1 MARRVL
7 VRELFTRELDQVGVD
22 LVQMATQ
29 VATAIEQGSKAL
41 QTADLAL
48 AERVIDADVAIDDL
62 ERILDERCVDL
73 LARQSPV
80 AGDLRLVVTAL
91 RMSASIERMGDLA
104 RHIAQVARGRYPQRA
119 VPAPLTETF
128 DQMADAAIQAA
139 RSVAELLQSRDVKLA
154 SEIEAADDT
163 LDALH
168 RDTFRTM
175 LTQKDELTSQQIV
188 DVTLLGR
195 YYERFGD
202 HAVSVAR
209 RVSYL
214 VTGDPADFT
223 TEGYSN
229 AGSA

>member
-1 MARRVL
+1 M
-7 VRELFTRELDQVGVD
+7 RELFNRELEQVGED
-22 LVQMATQ
+22 LVKMATH
-29 VATAIEQGSKAL
+29 VATAIEQASVAL
-41 QTADLAL
+41 KKADLHL
-48 AERVIDADVAIDDL
+48 AESVIDADVHIDDL
-62 ERILDERCVDL
+62 ERVLDERCVDL

-104 RHIAQVARGRYPQRA
+104 RHIAQIARGRFPQRA
-119 VPAPLTETF
+119 VPGELSPIF
-128 DQMADAAIQAA
+128 DQMSAAAVQAA
-139 RSVAELLQSRDVKLA
+139 RSVAELLASRDLVLA
-154 SEIEAADDT
+154 AQIEAADDT
-163 LDALH
+163 LDSLH
-168 RDTFRTM
+168 RDTFRAT
-175 LTQKDELTSQQIV
+175 LTQEDHFSSQQIV

-223 TEGYSN
+223 TEGS
-229 AGSA
+229 SSR

>member
-1 MARRVL
+1 M
-7 VRELFTRELDQVGVD
+7 RELFNRELEQVGDD
-22 LVQMATQ
+22 LVQMATH
-29 VATAIEQGSKAL
+29 VATAIEQASIAL
-41 QTADLAL
+41 KKADLTL
-48 AERVIDADVAIDDL
+48 AETVIDADVHIDDL
-62 ERILDERCVDL
+62 ERVLDERCVDL

-104 RHIAQVARGRYPQRA
+104 RHIAQVARGRFPRRA
-119 VPAPLTETF
+119 VPGELVPTF
-128 DQMADAAIQAA
+128 DEMSAAAVKAA
-139 RSVAELLQSRDVKLA
+139 RSVAELLASRDLVLA
-154 SEIEAADDT
+154 AQIEAADDT

-168 RDTFRTM
+168 RDTFRAT
-175 LTQKDELTSQQIV
+175 LTQEDHFSSQQIV

-223 TEGYSN
+223 TEGYSE
-229 AGSA
+229 SR

>member
-1 MARRVL
+1 MRD
-7 VRELFTRELDQVGVD
+7 LFTRELDQVGID
-22 LVQMATQ
+22 LVQMATH
-29 VATAIEQGSKAL
+29 VAVAIEQASLAL
-41 QTADLAL
+41 READLAV
-48 AERVIDADVAIDDL
+48 AERVIDGDVAIDDL

-80 AGDLRLVVTAL
+80 ARDLRLVVTAL

-104 RHIAQVARGRYPQRA
+104 RHVAQVARGRYPQRA
-119 VPAPLTETF
+119 VPDSLTETF
-128 DQMADAAIQAA
+128 DKMADAAIHAA
-139 RSVAELLQSRDVKLA
+139 RSVAELLQSREIKLA
-154 SEIEAADDT
+154 ERIEAADDT

-168 RDTFRTM
+168 RETFRTM
-175 LTQKDELTSQQIV
+175 LTEKDGLTSQQIV

-195 YYERFGD
+195 YFERFGD

-214 VTGDPADFT
+214 VTGDPAEFT
-223 TEGYSN
+223 TEGYTN

>member
-1 MARRVL
+1 
-7 VRELFTRELDQVGVD
+7 
-22 LVQMATQ
+22 
-29 VATAIEQGSKAL
+29 
-41 QTADLAL
+41 L
-48 AERVIDADVAIDDL
+48 AEQVIDADVAIDDL
-62 ERILDERCVDL
+62 ERVLDERCVDL

-119 VPAPLTETF
+119 VPESLTETF
-128 DQMADAAIQAA
+128 DQMAAAATAA
-139 RSVAELLQSRDVKLA
+139 AQSVAELLQSRDVQRA
-154 SEIEAADDT
+154 AQIESADDT
-163 LDALH
+163 LDSLH
-168 RDTFRTM
+168 RDTFRMM
-175 LTQKDELTSQQIV
+175 LTQKDQLSSQEIV
-188 DVTLLGR
+188 DITLLGR

-229 AGSA
+229 SGSA

>member
-1 MARRVL
+1 M
-7 VRELFTRELDQVGVD
+7 RELFTRELDQVGDD
-22 LVQMATQ
+22 LVRMATQ
-29 VATAIEQGSKAL
+29 VATAIEQASIAL
-41 QTADLAL
+41 KKADLSL
-48 AERVIDADVAIDDL
+48 AEKVIDADVQIDDL
-62 ERILDERCVDL
+62 ERALDERCVDL

-104 RHIAQVARGRYPQRA
+104 RHIAQIARGRFPQRA
-119 VPAPLTETF
+119 VPAELQSTF
-128 DQMADAAIQAA
+128 DEMAASAISAAHT
-139 RSVAELLQSRDVKLA
+139 VAELLASRDLVLA
-154 SEIEAADDT
+154 ARIAADDDT

-168 RDTFRTM
+168 RDTFRAT
-175 LTQKDELTSQQIV
+175 LTQEDRFSSQQVV
-188 DVTLLGR
+188 DITLLGR

-223 TEGYSN
+223 TEGSH
-229 AGSA
+229 

>member
-1 MARRVL
+1 M
-7 VRELFTRELDQVGVD
+7 RELFTRELDQVGHD

-29 VATAIEQGSKAL
+29 VATAMEQASIAL

-48 AERVIDADVAIDDL
+48 AERVIDADVQIDDL
-62 ERILDERCVDL
+62 ERVLDERCVDL

-91 RMSASIERMGDLA
+91 RMSATIERMGDLA
-104 RHIAQVARGRYPQRA
+104 RHVAQIARGRYPQHA
-119 VPAPLTETF
+119 VPVELTETF
-128 DQMADAAIQAA
+128 DAMATAAVQAA
-139 RSVAELLQSRDVKLA
+139 RWIAELLESRDLEVA
-154 SEIEAADDT
+154 ARIEAADDT

-168 RDTFRTM
+168 RDTFRAT
-175 LTQKDELTSQQIV
+175 LTQEDDLSSQEVV
-188 DVTLLGR
+188 DITLLGR

-214 VTGDPADFT
+214 VTGDPASFT
-223 TEGYSN
+223 TEGYNDSGD
-229 AGSA
+229 AYA

>member
-1 MARRVL
+1 
-7 VRELFTRELDQVGVD
+7 VRELFTRELDQVGID
-22 LVQMATQ
+22 LVQMAGHA
-29 VATAIEQGSKAL
+29 ATAIEQASTAL

-48 AERVIDADVAIDDL
+48 AEQVIDADVAIDDL
-62 ERILDERCVDL
+62 ERVLDERCVDL

-119 VPAPLTETF
+119 VPESLTETF
-128 DQMADAAIQAA
+128 DQMAAAATAA
-139 RSVAELLQSRDVKLA
+139 AHSVAELLQSRDVQRA
-154 SEIEAADDT
+154 AQIEAADDT

-168 RDTFRTM
+168 RDTFRMM
-175 LTQKDELTSQQIV
+175 LTQKDQLSSQEIV

-229 AGSA
+229 SGSA

>member
-1 MARRVL
+1 MRD
-7 VRELFTRELDQVGVD
+7 LFTRELDQVGID
-22 LVQMATQ
+22 LVQMATH
-29 VATAIEQGSKAL
+29 VAVAIEQASAAL
-41 QTADLAL
+41 RDADLAV
-48 AERVIDADVAIDDL
+48 AERVIDGDVAIDDL

-80 AGDLRLVVTAL
+80 AKDLRLVVTAL

-104 RHIAQVARGRYPQRA
+104 RHIAQVARGRYPQQA
-119 VPAPLTETF
+119 VPESLTDTF
-128 DQMADAAIQAA
+128 DKMADAAIHAA
-139 RSVAELLQSRDVKLA
+139 RSVAELLQSREIKLA
-154 SEIEAADDT
+154 ERIEAADDT

-168 RDTFRTM
+168 RETFRTM
-175 LTQKDELTSQQIV
+175 LTEKDGLTSQQIV

-195 YYERFGD
+195 YFERFGD

-214 VTGDPADFT
+214 VTGDPAEFT
-223 TEGYSN
+223 TEGYTN

>member
-1 MARRVL
+1 M
-7 VRELFTRELDQVGVD
+7 RELFTRELDQVGVD
-22 LVQMATQ
+22 LVQMATH
-29 VATAIEQGSKAL
+29 VATAMEQASKAL

-48 AERVIDADVAIDDL
+48 AERVIDGDVAIDDL

-104 RHIAQVARGRYPQRA
+104 RHIAQIARGRYPQHA

-128 DQMADAAIQAA
+128 DEMAEAAIQAS
-139 RSVAELLQSRDVKLA
+139 RSVAELLKSRDVKLA
-154 SEIEAADDT
+154 ARIESADDT

-175 LTQKDELTSQQIV
+175 LTQKDDLTNQQIV

-209 RVSYL
+209 RVTYL

>member
-1 MARRVL
+1 M
-7 VRELFTRELDQVGVD
+7 RELFTRELDQVGVD
-22 LVQMATQ
+22 LVQMATH
-29 VATAIEQGSKAL
+29 VATAIEQASVAL
-41 QTADLAL
+41 QTADLAV

-62 ERILDERCVDL
+62 ERVLDERCVDL

-119 VPAPLTETF
+119 VPAVLTETF
-128 DQMADAAIQAA
+128 DQMAAAAIEAA
-139 RSVAELLQSRDVKLA
+139 RSVAELLQSRDVHLA
-154 SEIEAADDT
+154 SQIEEADDT

-175 LTQKDELTSQQIV
+175 LTQKDELSSQEIV

-229 AGSA
+229 SGSA